1 MSRCSFPDQAIRM
14 NHMIKSLL
22 LGALIVVANDDARA
36 ASVQPISKVLP
47 QMCKT
52 LQQQGWVAP
61 EDMLHPGHRQQAEMN
76 VPGIMYMC
84 SLEQRLAGVGPG
96 HKPDLQVLLG
106 DSGNDPSII
115 FSADVWCAGDR
126 AAALTALADQ
136 LTRQITA
143 VGWTIPPKPW
153 PPFAPALPARQ
164 QPLRWYSAPSRSR
177 LTRRPVKKSATM
189 NLVPC

>member
-1 MSRCSFPDQAIRM
+1 M

-84 SLEQRLAGVGPG
+84 SLE
-96 HKPDLQVLLG
+96 
-106 DSGNDPSII
+106 
-115 FSADVWCAGDR
+115 
-126 AAALTALADQ
+126 
-136 LTRQITA
+136 
-143 VGWTIPPKPW
+143 
-153 PPFAPALPARQ
+153 
-164 QPLRWYSAPSRSR
+164 
-177 LTRRPVKKSATM
+177 
-189 NLVPC
+189 